1 MAIPG
6 GSQCQLPKAGSS
18 HRSQYRPSLHTS
30 QPKPV
35 QDGQGAIAQQQKA
48 PNQPAPVR
56 EARYQPC
63 GYKSM
68 EKGLPKADS
77 IDPQRAIQKS
87 QNGGHYKR

>member
-1 MAIPG
+1 MTVPG
-6 GSQCQLPKAGSS
+6 SNDHQLPTAADDQGDP
-18 HRSQYRPSLHTS
+18 YRPSLHTS

-35 QDGQGAIAQQQKA
+35 QDGQGAVAQQQKA

-68 EKGLPKADS
+68 EKSLPKADS